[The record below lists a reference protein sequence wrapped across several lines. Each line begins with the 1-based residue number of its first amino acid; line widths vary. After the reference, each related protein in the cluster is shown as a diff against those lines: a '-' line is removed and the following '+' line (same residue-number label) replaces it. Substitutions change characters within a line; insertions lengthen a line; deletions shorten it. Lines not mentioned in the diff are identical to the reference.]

1 MKTINLLD
9 KGVIIMRIM
18 IRALLLIFI
27 TTSAFTQRQVSPEAL
42 VFTKTKN
49 MVCTVY
55 GKSGHGSGFL
65 IDDRGLILTNDHVIG
80 DNPGKNL
87 SVQFNEYIKVRAKVI
102 ARDGR
107 KDLAILGINPE
118 LVINQFGERPLNL
131 NALNLAVKS
140 DTMIF
145 VGERV
150 VAIGSPLNQTKILT
164 TGIISKLEDN
174 TIIHDVN
181 INPGNSGGP
190 LINMN
195 GDVIGV
201 NTFGDITNR
210 GPGIYGSVNIVEAE
224 SLRRKSIN
232 KLKDIDLSKIPQ
244 DNLPVMPREIFP
256 LNALESSVIE
266 EYSQKDYN
274 IIAGKFEL
282 WFSTPPQVYGLSK
295 RKEKRL
301 ASKRDTK
308 SGATDRYELYADLKE
323 WGGSVG
329 NFQPVVRLTI
339 DPTIGQT
346 TGSAIGNILMA
357 GAAGY
362 AGTSYYS
369 NMTFEFKSDVK
380 NVRLFKDNKEI
391 QPITSSYVY
400 TTIDFNVSNYS
411 GRAKGED
418 MAQKVILVL
427 PIEEFLPTNNK
438 FSTYTIE
445 IEDYKND
452 ITTRHIIPPNT
463 IYKIN
468 YDFSP
473 YTGDQLGKQLYV
485 PPPKGCS

>member
-1 MKTINLLD
+1 MKNIF
-9 KGVIIMRIM
+9 
-18 IRALLLIFI
+18 LLIFI
-27 TTSAFTQRQVSPEAL
+27 INFIFPQRTVSPESRIFA
-42 VFTKTKN
+42 KTKN

-65 IDDRGLILTNDHVIG
+65 IDDRGLILTNDHVLG
-80 DNPGKNL
+80 DNPGNNL
-87 SVQFNEYIKVRAKVI
+87 SVQFTEEIKVIAKVI

-118 LVINQFGERPLNL
+118 FVIKLNL

-150 VAIGSPLNQTKILT
+150 IAIGSPLNQTKILT
-164 TGIISKLEDN
+164 TGIISKVEDN

-210 GPGIYGSVNIVEAE
+210 GPGIYGSVNIVEADD
-224 SLRRKSIN
+224 LRQKSIN
-232 KLKDIDLSKIPQ
+232 KLKDWAYPRIDLSKIPMEF
-244 DNLPVMPREIFP
+244 LPTMPQAIFP
-256 LNALESSVIE
+256 LDALESSAVE

-282 WFSTPPQVYGLSK
+282 WFYTPPQVYGLSK

-308 SGATDRYELYADLKE
+308 SGTSERYELYADLRE

-329 NFQPVVRLTI
+329 NFQPVVKLNI
-339 DPTIGQT
+339 DPKIGQT
-346 TGSAIGNILMA
+346 TGSALGNILMA
-357 GAAGY
+357 GVAGAAGT
-362 AGTSYYS
+362 GYYG
-369 NMTFEFKSDVK
+369 NETYEFKSDVK
-380 NVRLFKDNKEI
+380 NVKLYKDDQEI
-391 QPITSSYVY
+391 QPITSNYMY
-400 TTIDFNVSNYS
+400 TTLDFNVANYS
-411 GRAKGED
+411 RRAKGED
-418 MAQKVILVL
+418 MAQKAMLVL
-427 PIEEFLPTNNK
+427 PIEVFLPTNNT

-452 ITTRHIIPPNT
+452 VITKHVIPQNT

-468 YDFSP
+468 YDFAP
-473 YTGDQLGKQLYV
+473 YTGDQLGKELYV

>member
-27 TTSAFTQRQVSPEAL
+27 TTSVYTQRQVSPEAL
-42 VFTKTKN
+42 VFTKTKD

-65 IDDRGLILTNDHVIG
+65 VDDSGLILTNDHVLG
-80 DNPGKNL
+80 DNPENNL
-87 SVQFNEYIKVRAKVI
+87 SLQFTDEIRVKAKVI
-102 ARDGR
+102 ARDSY
-107 KDLAILGINPE
+107 KDLAIIGINPE
-118 LVINQFGERPLNL
+118 LINNLLGL
-131 NALNLAVKS
+131 NALSLAVKS
-140 DTMIF
+140 DTMIY

-150 VAIGSPLNQTKILT
+150 IAIGSPLNQTKILT
-164 TGIISKLEDN
+164 TGIVSKLEDN
-174 TIIHDVN
+174 FIIHDVN

-201 NTFGDITNR
+201 NTFGDFSNR
-210 GPGIYGSVNIVEAE
+210 GPGIYGSINIIE
-224 SLRRKSIN
+224 SFDLIN
-232 KLKDIDLSKIPQ
+232 KSVDMLKEIDLREIPMVT
-244 DNLPVMPREIFP
+244 LPVMPKEIFP
-256 LNALESSVIE
+256 LSALESSVFE
-266 EYSQKDYN
+266 EYAQKDYN
-274 IIAGKFEL
+274 ITAGKFEL
-282 WFSTPPQVYGLSK
+282 WFYTPPQVYGLSK
-295 RKEKRL
+295 IKEKRL
-301 ASKRDTK
+301 SSSRDTK
-308 SGATDRYELYADLKE
+308 SDQQNKYELYADLKE